1 MNIFQWLIEFVLHLD
16 KNLALLISQIGA
28 WTYVPLFLIVFLE
41 TGFVVTPFLP
51 GDSLLFA
58 AGSMAAMDKSP
69 INVFLLYGLMAL
81 AAIIGDTVNYWIGHA
96 LGPRVFTEKIRF
108 LKKEYLDRTHV
119 FYEKHGGMT
128 IFLARFI
135 PIIRTFA
142 PFIAGVGAMTYR
154 HFILY
159 NVIGGLVW
167 AALFTFGGYFFGQL
181 PFVKEHFSIVI
192 IAIILISLV
201 PAVIEAIKVRKES
214 AE

>member
-1 MNIFQWLIEFVLHLD
+1 MNIFQWLLEFVLHLD

-28 WTYVPLFLIVFLE
+28 WTYVPLFFIVFL
-41 TGFVVTPFLP
+41 
-51 GDSLLFA
+51 A

-96 LGPRVFTEKIRF
+96 IGPRVFTEKIRF

-167 AALFTFGGYFFGQL
+167 AALFTFGGFFFGQL
-181 PFVKEHFSIVI
+181 PFVKDHFSIVI

-214 AE
+214 AAKA